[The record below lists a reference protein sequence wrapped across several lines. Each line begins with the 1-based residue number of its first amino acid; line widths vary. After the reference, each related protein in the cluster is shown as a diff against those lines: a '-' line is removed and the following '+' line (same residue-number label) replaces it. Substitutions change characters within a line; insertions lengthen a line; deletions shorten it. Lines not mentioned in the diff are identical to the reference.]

1 MKQKRNIPLFVIDN
15 SRAHGRGEETDF
27 IACTSRECPMTI
39 SVTYHTESERQNDR
53 DKENPLAFWEPN
65 ANQQYWR
72 KYLPV
77 QLPENADKSQVKS
90 LLKRAAKEFAKRN
103 PTSKVDILN
112 ITRENVLWWLDV
124 LEKQAVEGLR
134 NNPNDLAINT
144 SYQIIKKIK
153 NDYESDSDNYQPTH
167 RRED

>member
-1 MKQKRNIPLFVIDN
+1 MKQKRNIPLFVIDD

-27 IACTSRECPMTI
+27 VACTSNECPMVI
-39 SVTYHTESERQNDR
+39 EVTYHSEAERQTDR
-53 DKENPLAFWEPN
+53 DKDNPLAFWEPN
-65 ANQQYWR
+65 TNQQYWR

-103 PTSKVDILN
+103 PASKVDILN
-112 ITRENVLWWLDV
+112 ITRENILWWLDV
-124 LEKQAVEGLR
+124 LEKQTIEALR
-134 NNPNDLAINT
+134 HEPGDLAINT

-153 NDYESDSDNYQPTH
+153 NDYESNFD
-167 RRED
+167 

>member
-1 MKQKRNIPLFVIDN
+1 MKQRRNIPLFVIDD

-27 IACTSRECPMTI
+27 IACTSIECPMTI
-39 SVTYHTESERQNDR
+39 SVTYHTESERQADR
-53 DKENPLAFWEPN
+53 DKDNPLAFWEPN
-65 ANQQYWR
+65 SNQQYWR

-103 PTSKVDILN
+103 PASKVDILN
-112 ITRENVLWWLDV
+112 ITRENILWWLDT
-124 LEKQAVEGLR
+124 LKKQAIEGLR
-134 NNPNDLAINT
+134 NDPSDLAINT

-153 NDYESDSDNYQPTH
+153 NDYESTFD
-167 RRED
+167 